1 MLRYTIKRF
10 LQSLVTLFIV
20 VTIVFVLMRLMPI
33 EGFLGEGF
41 DKLDPR
47 QQEAILEQMG
57 LNDPLHVQLK
67 NFYVNLL
74 TKGDL
79 GVSTI
84 YRPRVPVTEIIGPKI
99 PYSLGLGL
107 PALGLSLFW
116 GLGLGVLMARFKNGF
131 IDKLGTAYIVFVNA
145 VPGIVYI
152 LFIQLYFSSW
162 FKLPL
167 LFRANRPESWFLPI
181 ICLSLG
187 SVAGYAMWM
196 RRYMVDELNKDY
208 IRLARAKGMK
218 NTSVMVKHVLRNA
231 YVPMAQYLPATVLF
245 VLAGSILI
253 ESLFSIP
260 GMGGLLVHAIQRQ
273 DTPLVQA
280 LVLIFASFSI
290 FGLFMGDILMA
301 LFDPRIKLED
311 KGGSR

>member
-1 MLRYTIKRF
+1 MLRYLIKRF
-10 LQSLVTLFIV
+10 LYSLFTLFVV

-47 QQEAILEQMG
+47 QQEAILAQMG
-57 LNDPLHVQLK
+57 LTDPLPIQLK
-67 NFYVNLL
+67 NFYSDLL
-74 TKGDL
+74 LRRDL

-84 YRPRVPVTEIIGPKI
+84 YYPRVPVLEIIKPKI

-107 PALGLSLFW
+107 PALALSLFF
-116 GLGLGVLMARFKNGF
+116 GLGLGVLMARYKSKF
-131 IDKLGTAYIVFVNA
+131 IDKMGTAYIVFINA
-145 VPGIVYI
+145 VPAMVYI

-162 FKLPL
+162 LNLPL
-167 LFRANRPESWFLPI
+167 LFRAHQPQSWILPI
-181 ICLSLG
+181 LCLSL
-187 SVAGYAMWM
+187 SSTAGYAMWM

-208 IRLARAKGMK
+208 IRLARAKGVRS
-218 NTSVMVKHVLRNA
+218 TSVMVRHVLRNA
-231 YVPMAQYLPATVLF
+231 YVPMAQYLPATILF
-245 VLAGSILI
+245 VMAGSILI

-280 LVLIFASFSI
+280 LVLIYASFSI
-290 FGLFMGDILMA
+290 FGLFLGDILMA
-301 LFDPRIKLED
+301 LFDPRIRLEA